1 MTRRQNPDMAF
12 ANRQDAGRRL
22 ASALERFRDKSPVV
36 LALPRGGVPIGYEIA
51 AALGCPLDIVLVRKL
66 GAPYQPEL
74 AAGAVVDG
82 ERPEIVINEDV
93 ASALDLSADFF
104 ERAARRELAEIAR
117 RRRLYL
123 PGRTHPMLAGK
134 TVILADD
141 GIATGA
147 TARAAL
153 RAVRR
158 QKPARLVLA
167 VPVAPPETIAE
178 LAPEC
183 DEVVCLAQ
191 PLDFGAIGFYYADFH
206 QMDDAEV
213 VALLERAAALSGTEK
228 PPRR

>member
-1 MTRRQNPDMAF
+1 MRF

-51 AALGCPLDIVLVRKL
+51 VALGCPLDIVLVRKL
-66 GAPYQPEL
+66 GAPNQPEL

-93 ASALDLSADFF
+93 ASVLDLTAEFF
-104 ERAARRELAEIAR
+104 ERAARRELTEIAR
-117 RRRLYL
+117 RRGLYL
-123 PGRTHPMLAGK
+123 PGRAHPALAGK

-158 QKPARLVLA
+158 QKPAKLVLA
-167 VPVAPPETIAE
+167 VPVAPPETVAE

-191 PLDFGAIGFYYADFH
+191 PMDFGAIGFYYADFH

-213 VALLERAAALSGTEK
+213 IALLERAAAAPGADK